1 MEGLMRKKITIYD
14 IAKEAKVSPATVS
27 RILTGSASVS
37 AEKRAAV
44 ETIIKKYD
52 FHPNILARSLLKN
65 ESKTIGFILPD
76 ITNPFFSTT
85 YLETEK
91 NALSKG
97 YTIIL
102 GNSMGD
108 YKIESH
114 LLTVLREK
122 RVDAIVFMGGRVNNV
137 RKHQKLADE
146 LNLVAKTTPVVM
158 INGKIP
164 GDFCYN
170 IKTDEEKGLAELMEY
185 LISLG
190 HKKIGI
196 LGGKKG
202 VTSSHLKQNVFRK
215 VLKAHGLPCN
225 EDWIIET
232 GFSIS
237 AGVEA
242 VEQLMA
248 LKELPTALIGI
259 SDYVAIGIMQAL
271 QSYHIKVP
279 DDISVAGFDGSYIS
293 SATNPKLTTVSQNYE
308 QVGKETVD
316 TILDIL
322 SNRTTSKTKLIETK
336 LIIRDSCRKI

>member
-1 MEGLMRKKITIYD
+1 MRKKITIYD
-14 IAKEAKVSPATVS
+14 IAKEAHVSPATVS
-27 RILTGSASVS
+27 RILNGSATVS
-37 AEKRAAV
+37 EEKRNAV
-44 ETIIKKYD
+44 EEIIKKYD
-52 FHPNILARSLLKN
+52 FHPNILARSLLTN

-76 ITNPFFSTT
+76 ITNPFFSTA
-85 YLETEK
+85 YFETEK
-91 NALSKG
+91 NALEKG

-114 LLTVLREK
+114 LLNVMQEK

-137 RKHQKLADE
+137 RRHQKLSDE
-146 LNLVAKTTPVVM
+146 LNQVAERTPVVM
-158 INGKIP
+158 VNGKMP
-164 GDFCYN
+164 GDICYN
-170 IKTDEEKGLAELMEY
+170 IKTNEEKGLSELMEY

-196 LGGKKG
+196 LGGRKG
-202 VTSSHLKQNVFRK
+202 ITSSYLKQNVFRK
-215 VLKAHGLPCN
+215 VLKAHNLPCN
-225 EDWIIET
+225 EDWIIDT

-242 VEQLMA
+242 VERLMSM
-248 LKELPTALIGI
+248 KEKPTALIGI
-259 SDYVAIGIMQAL
+259 SDYVAIGIMQTL

-293 SATNPKLTTVSQNYE
+293 LATNPALTTVSQNYE
-308 QVGKETVD
+308 QIGKEVVN

-322 SNRTTSKTKLIETK
+322 SHRTTLKTKLIETK
-336 LIIRDSCRKI
+336 LIIRDSCSHI